1 MSYDLGSPT
10 QQVQLVGWADDWKYQ
25 TEMPGSTAD
34 YSAADYDDSAWLE
47 GPGGF
52 GNWTEGAGS
61 PAGTSLTPPSN
72 TVLFGGTVPT
82 TSGNIIWLRKTIGA
96 ISNKSLII
104 DIWHDD
110 GYELWVNGVEVT
122 LSDLGYFHA
131 QGTVPPLL
139 VNDSAS
145 NVIAIKV
152 TDSVPSGSNTY
163 VYASAKLSSATV
175 VPLRPRVWP
184 YQPDFSS
191 SYEVKRSFLTDI
203 TTSRSNT
210 ERRRALRDVARIA
223 INYRTVVSDDDL
235 QAAKHFLRIWQNKP
249 TALPD
254 YSRWIAT
261 TGSSSGGAA
270 TLTIDS
276 PPTWIAQGQFAILCG
291 PDGDRELV
299 RIAAVAD
306 PIITLDDSL
315 SNAWP
320 SGTIIRP
327 AFLGLLNSRIQGNKL
342 TRGTHA
348 IGVQFAAYPGG
359 EPPEDEGTA
368 SVTFNGY
375 EVFTAEPDFSSQPSL
390 DHIWPVEQVDYG
402 IGRTAQFRPV
412 DRQEQMVECEF
423 TGLTPASALA
433 IEQVFL
439 RAKGRRGAF
448 YRPSCEKD
456 MTLAANTSGVAYFDA
471 VGTDLY
477 NDLAAASVGR
487 AIEIVQ
493 TNGTRT
499 RKLITGITSV
509 GGNSRV
515 AFSGALTL
523 TVAGVARISWMP
535 LVRFASD
542 ELATSWR
549 GPAAGTIRT
558 TFQTVKQ

>member
-1 MSYDLGSPT
+1 MTYD
-10 QQVQLVGWADDWKYQ
+10 VG
-25 TEMPGSTAD
+25 TL
-34 YSAADYDDSAWLE
+34 SAARL
-47 GPGGF
+47 
-52 GNWTEGAGS
+52 
-61 PAGTSLTPPSN
+61 
-72 TVLFGGTVPT
+72 
-82 TSGNIIWLRKTIGA
+82 
-96 ISNKSLII
+96 
-104 DIWHDD
+104 
-110 GYELWVNGVEVT
+110 
-122 LSDLGYFHA
+122 
-131 QGTVPPLL
+131 
-139 VNDSAS
+139 
-145 NVIAIKV
+145 
-152 TDSVPSGSNTY
+152 
-163 VYASAKLSSATV
+163 
-175 VPLRPRVWP
+175 WP
-184 YQPDFSS
+184 YHPDWRAGF
-191 SYEVKRSFLTDI
+191 EIRRAFLTDL
-203 TTSRSNT
+203 TTSRSNR
-210 ERRRALRDVARIA
+210 ERRRAMRDVAR
-223 INYRTVVSDDDL
+223 VSASFATNVTGDDL
-235 QAAKHFLRIWQNKP
+235 QAAKHYLRAWQNKP
-249 TALPD
+249 SAVPD
-254 YSRWIAT
+254 FSRYVAT
-261 TGSSSGGAA
+261 TGSSSGGSSA
-270 TLTIDS
+270 LTIAS
-276 PPTWIAQGQFAILCG
+276 PPAWLAA
-291 PDGDRELV
+291 DRLAVICSGGNMELV
-299 RIAAVAD
+299 EVAGVAGSTVSLAD
-306 PIITLDDSL
+306 PLAS
-315 SNAWP
+315 AWP
-320 SGTIIRP
+320 SGSIVRP
-327 AFLGLLNSRIQGNKL
+327 VIFGLLDANLRSARL
-342 TRGTHA
+342 TRGAHRLDVRIA
-348 IGVQFAAYPGG
+348 CYPGA
-359 EPPEDEGTA
+359 EPIENEGAA
-368 SVTFNGY
+368 SDIFNGY
-375 EVFTAEPDFSSQPSL
+375 EVFTAEADFASQPAL

-477 NDLAAASVGR
+477 SDLAAASVGR